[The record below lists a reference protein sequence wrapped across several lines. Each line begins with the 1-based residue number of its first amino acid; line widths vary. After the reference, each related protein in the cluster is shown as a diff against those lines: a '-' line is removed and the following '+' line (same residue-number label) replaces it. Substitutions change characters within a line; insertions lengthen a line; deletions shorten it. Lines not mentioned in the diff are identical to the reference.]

1 LKETGLTKSQLN
13 AWLKTTECRTAIESL
28 GVDKINTLLGIN
40 LPPNTPANI
49 LSNSLIDYLNN
60 TNNFNRIFKF

>member
-28 GVDKINTLLGIN
+28 GVDKIAELLDDLSILDLTDTQAVDRLIN
-40 LPPNTPANI
+40 
-49 LSNSLIDYLNN
+49 YLNIEEN
-60 TNNFNRIFKF
+60 YNLIFR